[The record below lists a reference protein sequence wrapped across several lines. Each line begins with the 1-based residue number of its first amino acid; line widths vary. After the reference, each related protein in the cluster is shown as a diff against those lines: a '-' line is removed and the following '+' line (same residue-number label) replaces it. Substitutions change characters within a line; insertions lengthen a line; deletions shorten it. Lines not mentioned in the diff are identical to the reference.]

1 MALSFGFV
9 DGDYSRSSVSVLG
22 RNSAAS
28 RVREM
33 SVVGGTRVFR
43 LARGYAVAETYWLN
57 VLTGDAIVHYN
68 VTVVHY

>member
-22 RNSAAS
+22 RNSA
-28 RVREM
+28 
-33 SVVGGTRVFR
+33 GVFR